1 MSPPA
6 ETKHDADYNRWA
18 KRELWTTEQA
28 GWLLAG
34 LEPDDSTETP
44 DSVFELQQILEDAL
58 VAGALQN
65 YNRFEVAAG
74 LGMHEKLK
82 PREVF
87 EYTLHRGLELPDG
100 LLDVQGELSP
110 RYVRDATPP
119 DDYDT
124 DPFKRFPQ
132 ADGETITAP
141 ELMKRWKVPK
151 RQLERLAIE
160 KQLNAYMNGHQISI
174 RRDDWKGQTF
184 QYPPAEVDS
193 EKESHWQTG
202 AKTVMVY
209 TPEGSGELP
218 DEAYY
223 QLPEVLMYEENHPEV
238 KVVLTISALSES
250 TEGDTSEP
258 ANTNN
263 QDTGPSKAELNA
275 CKTIAV
281 LANLYADKIDGGFKS
296 NGDLNK
302 NRIAESIVQ
311 QAANLEEDGEA
322 SNIAGLSASAIR
334 ERITVGLYELNK

>member
-1 MSPPA
+1 MSPPV
-6 ETKHDADYNRWA
+6 ETEHDADYNRWA
-18 KRELWTTEQA
+18 KRELWTTEEA

-87 EYTLHRGLELPDG
+87 EYALHRGLDLPDG

-160 KQLNAYMNGHQISI
+160 KQLNAYMNGHQIAI
-174 RRDDWKGQTF
+174 RRDNWKGQTF

-202 AKTVMVY
+202 AKTVFTY

-223 QLPEVLMYEENHPEV
+223 QLPEVLMYEVNHADTLSCIDNKTSITPDQNYTEEDTPSDASDGLYRTLGLLA
-238 KVVLTISALSES
+238 KVYS
-250 TEGDTSEP
+250 TTDKRLQHKDGAP
-258 ANTNN
+258 NV
-263 QDTGPSKAELNA
+263 NA
-275 CKTIAV
+275 
-281 LANLYADKIDGGFKS
+281 
-296 NGDLNK
+296 
-302 NRIAESIVQ
+302 IVQ
-311 QAANLEEDGEA
+311 QLLDEVEILKEDDADINTHGA
-322 SNIAGLSASAIR
+322 GKSNAHDFITKGIKLLS
-334 ERITVGLYELNK
+334 K